1 MGGLVCTN
9 HQTKGMDINEEIR
22 QSAEKLS
29 LTLDTPE
36 SVKQQ
41 IKQITL
47 AQKQLRVVKKK
58 LSATVR
64 SINQQAVQSS
74 ADSLGSV
81 VFDILGKRKVAG
93 SLRAEKRH
101 AIQRSKQNARQPYFD
116 LQAVINELI
125 LEGDRLKVLADE
137 YLLDPEGVKARL
149 QAEEERKRQ
158 EEEERRR
165 EEEERKRQQEEVVK
179 TLLQIPKTIF
189 LQLSQ
194 FLDAPLNNNQW
205 LKKQAANL
213 VEQGRMTSQYNALRF
228 LKSWAKSLF
237 LVTAILLGLLLLSPV
252 NVFFSY
258 LLFLALLLL
267 FLLSPIALIV
277 GLIRPS
283 LVIPTAS
290 PTRIKAL
297 ISYGLAT
304 VLFFVLLGFSSLLVP
319 QQTANQAELPSTS
332 SPNLESPTPPSPSPS
347 SSLTPQQ
354 RAPENPEVEQS
365 SRPEA
370 NSTLDRNTLPSGK
383 QQSSGAS
390 GAREAATVTSVAVL
404 TATDPNSQINLR
416 ETPSPSGKRL
426 GYGLVGDRVGIIE
439 KKTGDDGSTWYLV
452 KFPRSGAQGWIREDF
467 VTLNG
472 TSQPPEVSPSPTEL
486 STPSESLTPEIGSPI
501 RSPISGSCQCPYDT
515 DSRGRQC
522 GARSAYSRPG
532 GGSPRCYVGE

>member
-1 MGGLVCTN
+1 
-9 HQTKGMDINEEIR
+9 MDINEEIR
-22 QSAEKLS
+22 QSAEKIS
-29 LTLDTPE
+29 LTLDAPE

-58 LSATVR
+58 LLTTVR
-64 SINQQAVQSS
+64 SINQQAVQLS

-93 SLRAEKRH
+93 SLRADKRR
-101 AIQRSKQNARQPYFD
+101 AIQRSKQNARQPYID
-116 LQAVINELI
+116 LQAVIDELI
-125 LEGDRLKVLADE
+125 LEGDQLKVLADE

-165 EEEERKRQQEEVVK
+165 KEEERKRQQEEAVK

-194 FLDAPLNNNQW
+194 FLDALFNNSLWLN
-205 LKKQAANL
+205 KQAANL
-213 VEQGRMTSQYNALRF
+213 VQQGRMTTQYNALQF
-228 LKSWAKSLF
+228 LKPWAKFLLSLS
-237 LVTAILLGLLLLSPV
+237 AILLGLLLLSAV

-297 ISYGLAT
+297 ITYGSAT
-304 VLFFVLLGFSSLLVP
+304 VLFFVLLSFSSLLVP
-319 QQTANQAELPSTS
+319 QQTVNQASNPSTS
-332 SPNLESPTPPSPSPS
+332 SPNLESPTSTSPLPNP
-347 SSLTPQQ
+347 SLTPQQ
-354 RAPENPEVEQS
+354 RGLKKPIVEQPS
-365 SRPEA
+365 QPGA
-370 NSTLDRNTLPSGK
+370 NLTLERNTLPSGN

-390 GAREAATVTSVAVL
+390 SAREAATVTSEAVL
-404 TATDPNSQINLR
+404 TATDPNSKINLR
-416 ETPSPSGKRL
+416 ETPSPGGKRL
-426 GYGLVGDRVGIIE
+426 GYGLGGDHVGVIE
-439 KKTGDDGSTWYLV
+439 KKIGDDGATWYLV

-467 VTLNG
+467 VSLNA
-472 TSQPPEVSPSPTEL
+472 TSQPPEVSPSPAEF
-486 STPSESLTPEIGSPI
+486 STPSESPIPELTSSTPKSKIMGV
-501 RSPISGSCQCPYDT
+501 
-515 DSRGRQC
+515 DSHHH
-522 GARSAYSRPG
+522 
-532 GGSPRCYVGE
+532 

>member
-1 MGGLVCTN
+1 
-9 HQTKGMDINEEIR
+9 MDINEEIR

-47 AQKQLRVVKKK
+47 AQKQLRAVKKK
-58 LSATVR
+58 LSATIR
-64 SINQQAVQSS
+64 SINQQAAQSS
-74 ADSLGSV
+74 ADSLGSI
-81 VFDILGKRKVAG
+81 VFDIVGKRKVAG
-93 SLRAEKRH
+93 SLRADKRR
-101 AIQRSKQNARQPYFD
+101 AVQRSKQKDREPYLD
-116 LQAVINELI
+116 LKAVIDELI
-125 LEGDRLKVLADE
+125 LEGDRLKILADE

-158 EEEERRR
+158 EEEKRRRKEEERRR
-165 EEEERKRQQEEVVK
+165 EEEERKRQQEEAVK
-179 TLLQIPKTIF
+179 TLLQIPKKIF

-194 FLDAPLNNNQW
+194 LLDAPLNNNQW

-237 LVTAILLGLLLLSPV
+237 WVTAILLGLLLLSPV
-252 NVFFSY
+252 NGFFSY
-258 LLFLALLLL
+258 FLFLALLLL

-283 LVIPTAS
+283 LVIPTTS

-297 ISYGLAT
+297 ITYGLAT

-319 QQTANQAELPSTS
+319 QQTANQATNPSTS
-332 SPNLESPTPPSPSPS
+332 SPNLESPTPPPSPSPS
-347 SSLTPQQ
+347 PSLTPQQ
-354 RAPENPEVEQS
+354 RAAEKPEVEQPS
-365 SRPEA
+365 QPGA
-370 NSTLDRNTLPSGK
+370 NSTLDRNTLPSGN
-383 QQSSGAS
+383 QQSSRANS
-390 GAREAATVTSVAVL
+390 ATEAATVTSEAVL

-416 ETPSPSGKRL
+416 ETPSLSGKRL

-472 TSQPPEVSPSPTEL
+472 TSQPPEVSPSPVEL
-486 STPSESLTPEIGSPI
+486 STPSESPTPEIGSPI
-501 RSPISGSCQCPYDT
+501 RSSISGNCQCPYDT
-515 DSRGRQC
+515 DSQGRQC
-522 GARSAYSRPG
+522 GARSAYSRPD
-532 GGSPRCYVGE
+532 GGSPQCYVGE

>member
-1 MGGLVCTN
+1 
-9 HQTKGMDINEEIR
+9 MDINEEIR

-47 AQKQLRVVKKK
+47 AQKQLRAVKKK

-93 SLRAEKRH
+93 SLRADKRR

-116 LQAVINELI
+116 LQAVIDELI

-165 EEEERKRQQEEVVK
+165 EEEERRREEEERKRQQEEAVK

-205 LKKQAANL
+205 LKKQAAYL

-267 FLLSPIALIV
+267 FLLLPIALIV

-283 LVIPTAS
+283 LVIPTAY

-297 ISYGLAT
+297 ITYGLAT

-347 SSLTPQQ
+347 PSLTPQQ
-354 RAPENPEVEQS
+354 RAAEKPEVEQPS
-365 SRPEA
+365 QPEA
-370 NSTLDRNTLPSGK
+370 NSTLDRNTLPSGN

-390 GAREAATVTSVAVL
+390 GAPEAATVTSVAVL
-404 TATDPNSQINLR
+404 TATDLNSQINLR

-426 GYGLVGDRVGIIE
+426 GYGLVGDRVGIIQ

-472 TSQPPEVSPSPTEL
+472 TSQPPEVSPSPVEL
-486 STPSESLTPEIGSPI
+486 STPSESPTPEIGSPI

-532 GGSPRCYVGE
+532 GGSPQCYVGE